1 VPNILDFFAHE
12 ILRSHHRTHTDRI
25 SHRPTSGFEPKVSL
39 SPDFAGTTRH
49 IPPGTAKDFS
59 HRPTTARRGA
69 RPTRRWG
76 NAGPSLSP
84 VRGPEATRASPP
96 RAIQEQCL
104 TQPVGIIPRA
114 AVKPYASAVPRPTV
128 QANAHSRCVWVIS
141 VRSDAESGCITGV
154 ISITD
159 HSSFCLSEK

>member
-1 VPNILDFFAHE
+1 MRYSAH
-12 ILRSHHRTHTDRI
+12 
-25 SHRPTSGFEPKVSL
+25 
-39 SPDFAGTTRH
+39 TTGH
-49 IPPGTAKDFS
+49 IPTGS
-59 HRPTTARRGA
+59 LTARRPDLNQKSLFLPTSLEPPDTSHPA
-69 RPTRRWG
+69 RPRIFPTAQRLPGGGRAQHGGGGTR
-76 NAGPSLSP
+76 GPA
-84 VRGPEATRASPP
+84 VRGPEATRARASPP